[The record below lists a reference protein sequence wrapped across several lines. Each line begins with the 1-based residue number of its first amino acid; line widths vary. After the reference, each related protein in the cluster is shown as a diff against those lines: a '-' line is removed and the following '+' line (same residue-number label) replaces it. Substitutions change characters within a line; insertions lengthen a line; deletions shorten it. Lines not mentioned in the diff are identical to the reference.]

1 MGDQNPVGHHAT
13 NVLIT
18 FAEGETAHVRSKG
31 IGIRADGTSGSVLY
45 EDVVRRSADGWRIVS
60 RKITARRTPLTP

>member
-45 EDVVRRSADGWRIVS
+45 EDVVRRSADG
-60 RKITARRTPLTP
+60 